1 MIPWW
6 RMGQEDASMGE
17 EEDVLKG
24 EVLQEPLE
32 SLRVQV
38 QGNSIYLG
46 TNLQAEEFT
55 PPLHNK
61 IRAWI

>member
-1 MIPWW
+1 
-6 RMGQEDASMGE
+6 MGE
-17 EEDVLKG
+17 EEDVLEG

-46 TNLQAEEFT
+46 TNLQGEEFT
-55 PPLHNK
+55 PRLHNK
-61 IRAWI
+61 IRAPI